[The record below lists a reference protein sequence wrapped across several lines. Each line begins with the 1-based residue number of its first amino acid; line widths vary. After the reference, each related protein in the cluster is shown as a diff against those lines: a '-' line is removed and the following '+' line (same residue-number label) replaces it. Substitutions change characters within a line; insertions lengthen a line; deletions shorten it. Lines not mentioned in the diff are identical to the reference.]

1 MNYNT
6 CGHCAVALVNGDLSG
21 LESFYGIEDMD
32 RIEASIES
40 MGWVA
45 MTETVDLGHYFTCYV
60 CDEICL
66 GEMSTFEEV

>member
-21 LESFYGIEDMD
+21 LKSFYGVEDMA